1 MHARLIGARAP
12 APRSGHDAHESQGIG
27 MQIDEYPI
35 LVEQLCPGLY
45 IRIDA
50 PGLAHP
56 FPAKGF
62 KIKNEAEIARIIAL
76 GLGHVLCVPEKSDRL
91 PISIEEIENNSGK
104 RQKGPWSAVRTPV
117 SAELSSLK
125 RETIDR
131 NKERIERFAAC
142 EKRYEKAM
150 SQVVEAIKRV
160 NSPNAEVLEAAGEV
174 VGPMAETFLSD
185 LDVLINVMTAKMR
198 EEARHYHALNV
209 AVLSMMLAKEMGLSK
224 KDIEEVG
231 MGALFHDIGKGRVPI
246 QRFSKGN
253 MALMNKVL
261 KEYYME
267 HPRIGAK
274 MLAAVPGFPPSAQTL
289 VLQHHEHLDG
299 TGFPGRLSGDALCLG
314 GRIAAV
320 ANLYDRFCN
329 GKEPNERP
337 TPHEAMKALYK
348 RRGKLDPRA
357 VTLFIRKLGVYP
369 PGSMVE
375 LSNGM
380 QGMVVTAN
388 MRDSMRPSVKVYHP
402 DIPKREALII
412 DLLIE
417 TELTVTK
424 ALKPEEL
431 LPEVLQYLN
440 PGKQVSYYVDAMPR
454 S

>member
-1 MHARLIGARAP
+1 MEGERNDRTAFPSRPDKR
-12 APRSGHDAHESQGIG
+12 QGCRKDR

-35 LVEQLCPGLY
+35 LVEQLCPGLF

-50 PGLAHP
+50 PGLSLP

-62 KIKNEAEIARIIAL
+62 KIANETEISRILSL
-76 GLGHVLCVPEKSDRL
+76 GLDHVLCVPDKSDRL
-91 PISIEEIENNSGK
+91 PIPIDEIENRSRK
-104 RQKGPWSAVRTPV
+104 SQKGPWASARTPV

-125 RETIDR
+125 RETIER
-131 NKERIERFAAC
+131 NKERLERFAAC
-142 EKRYEKAM
+142 ERRYEKAM
-150 SQVVEAIKRV
+150 GQVVEAIKMV
-160 NSPNAEVLEAAGEV
+160 NSPNAEVLEAAGLV

-185 LDVLINVMTAKMR
+185 LDVLINVMTTKMR

-209 AVLSMMLAKEMGLSK
+209 AVLSMMLAKEMGCNK
-224 KDIEEVG
+224 REIEEVG
-231 MGALFHDIGKGRVPI
+231 LGSLFHDIGKGRVPI
-246 QRFSKGN
+246 QRFTKGSV
-253 MALMNKVL
+253 AVMNRVL

-267 HPRIGAK
+267 HPKIGAK
-274 MLAAVPGFPPSAQTL
+274 MLAAVPGFPPAAQML
-289 VLQHHEHLDG
+289 VLQHHEQMDG
-299 TGFPGRLSGDALCLG
+299 SGFPAHLLAEAIVPGA
-314 GRIAAV
+314 RIAAV
-320 ANLYDRFCN
+320 ANVYDRFCN
-329 GKEPNERP
+329 GKEGTERP

-369 PGSMVE
+369 PGSLVE

-440 PGKQVSYYVDAMPR
+440 PGKQVSYYVDAVPR

>member
-1 MHARLIGARAP
+1 
-12 APRSGHDAHESQGIG
+12 
-27 MQIDEYPI
+27 
-35 LVEQLCPGLY
+35 
-45 IRIDA
+45 
-50 PGLAHP
+50 
-56 FPAKGF
+56 
-62 KIKNEAEIARIIAL
+62 
-76 GLGHVLCVPEKSDRL
+76 
-91 PISIEEIENNSGK
+91 
-104 RQKGPWSAVRTPV
+104 
-117 SAELSSLK
+117 
-125 RETIDR
+125 
-131 NKERIERFAAC
+131 
-142 EKRYEKAM
+142 
-150 SQVVEAIKRV
+150 
-160 NSPNAEVLEAAGEV
+160 
-174 VGPMAETFLSD
+174 
-185 LDVLINVMTAKMR
+185 
-198 EEARHYHALNV
+198 
-209 AVLSMMLAKEMGLSK
+209 
-224 KDIEEVG
+224 

-299 TGFPGRLSGDALCLG
+299 TGFPGRLSGAALGLG

-440 PGKQVSYYVDAMPR
+440 PGKQVSYYVDAVPR

>member
-104 RQKGPWSAVRTPV
+104 RQKGPWSAARTPV

-209 AVLSMMLAKEMGLSK
+209 AVLSMMLAKEMGFPK
-224 KDIEEVG
+224 KTSRKW
-231 MGALFHDIGKGRVPI
+231 AWAPCSTTSAR
-246 QRFSKGN
+246 
-253 MALMNKVL
+253 
-261 KEYYME
+261 
-267 HPRIGAK
+267 
-274 MLAAVPGFPPSAQTL
+274 AVCPSS
-289 VLQHHEHLDG
+289 V
-299 TGFPGRLSGDALCLG
+299 S
-314 GRIAAV
+314 
-320 ANLYDRFCN
+320 
-329 GKEPNERP
+329 
-337 TPHEAMKALYK
+337 
-348 RRGKLDPRA
+348 PRA
-357 VTLFIRKLGVYP
+357 TW
-369 PGSMVE
+369 
-375 LSNGM
+375 
-380 QGMVVTAN
+380 
-388 MRDSMRPSVKVYHP
+388 PS
-402 DIPKREALII
+402 
-412 DLLIE
+412 
-417 TELTVTK
+417 
-424 ALKPEEL
+424 
-431 LPEVLQYLN
+431 
-440 PGKQVSYYVDAMPR
+440 
-454 S
+454 

>member
-1 MHARLIGARAP
+1 
-12 APRSGHDAHESQGIG
+12 

-50 PGLAHP
+50 PGLTHP

-62 KIKNEAEIARIIAL
+62 KIKNEAEIARIMAL

-104 RQKGPWSAVRTPV
+104 HQKGPWSAARTPV

-299 TGFPGRLSGDALCLG
+299 TGFPGRLSGAALGLG

-388 MRDSMRPSVKVYHP
+388 MRDSMRPSVKIYHP

-440 PGKQVSYYVDAMPR
+440 PGKQVSYYVDAVPR

>member
-1 MHARLIGARAP
+1 MH
-12 APRSGHDAHESQGIG
+12 
-27 MQIDEYPI
+27 IDEYPI
-35 LVEQLCPGLY
+35 LVEQLCPGLFV
-45 IRIDA
+45 RIDE
-50 PGLAHP
+50 PGLSHP

-62 KIKNEAEIARIIAL
+62 KIKNEAEVAKIAAL
-76 GLGHVLCVPEKSDRL
+76 GLGYLLCVPEKSDRL
-91 PISIEEIENNSGK
+91 PISIEEIENRSGK
-104 RQKGPWSAVRTPV
+104 RQKGPWSTARTPV

-131 NKERIERFAAC
+131 NKDRIERFAAC
-142 EKRYEKAM
+142 ERRYEKAM
-150 SQVVEAIKRV
+150 DQVVEAIKRV
-160 NSPNAEVLEAAGEV
+160 NSPNAAVMEAAGEV
-174 VGPMAETFLSD
+174 VGPMAEIFLSD

-209 AVLSMMLAKEMGLSK
+209 AVLSMMLAKEMGLAK
-224 KDIEEVG
+224 QEIEEVG
-231 MGALFHDIGKGRVPI
+231 MGSLFHDIGKGRVPI
-246 QRFSKGN
+246 QRFTKGN
-253 MALMNKVL
+253 VAIMNKVL

-267 HPRIGAK
+267 HPKIGAK
-274 MLAAVPGFPPSAQTL
+274 MLAAVPNFPASAQTL

-299 TGFPGRLSGDALCLG
+299 TGFPVRLQGDAVSLG
-314 GRIAAV
+314 ARIAAV

-329 GKEPNERP
+329 GKEGLDRP
-337 TPHEAMKALYK
+337 TPHEAMKALYQ

-357 VTLFIRKLGVYP
+357 VGLFIRKLGVYP
-369 PGSMVE
+369 PGSLVE

-388 MRDSMRPSVKVYHP
+388 LRDSMRPCVKIYHP

-417 TELTVTK
+417 NELKVVR
-424 ALKPEEL
+424 AIKPEEL

-440 PGKQVSYYVDAMPR
+440 PGKQVSYYVDAVPR